1 MTLGGG
7 KMTRKN
13 ETWIQDKFAGMYG
26 IEAFMPEVLA
36 SLEEKGYKHTDLKR
50 VISKTRNLRS
60 MPKAWRHVA
69 KQQENYAVEAE
80 NRGHLVTAREMYHR
94 AALYYGKAQLYFHQ
108 DSPRKKEM
116 HADMVRC
123 YKKVCEYSTYRLERV
138 EIPFQD
144 KKIYAVLH
152 LPDTD
157 KPVPAV
163 LLVPGMDMIK
173 EDYPNP
179 NDNQFLNRGMAVMSI
194 DGPGQGETRVNGLTV
209 TLDNYQQAGKAA
221 IDFLTSLPEVDSE
234 KIGIF
239 GISMGS
245 YWGPLITAH
254 DDRVK
259 ACVAM
264 LGCYLDKDRIF
275 NSAQPGFR
283 KNYMFMSGIY
293 DDEAFDRMAKEM
305 TLAKVADRIKAA
317 MLLAC
322 GEYDDLCPPEQVKE
336 FFDMLD
342 CPKEM
347 WILEDEFHP
356 CGGVAPELYPWAID
370 WLKDRLVGGGDQDLK
385 KEVFIES
392 RY

>member
-1 MTLGGG
+1 M
-7 KMTRKN
+7 RRQN
-13 ETWIQDKFAGMYG
+13 ETWIQDKFVGMYG
-26 IEAFMPEVLA
+26 IEAFMPEVQA

-50 VISKTRNLRS
+50 IISRTRSLRS
-60 MPKAWRHVA
+60 MPKAWRMVA
-69 KQQENYAVEAE
+69 KQQEKYAVEAE
-80 NRGHLVTAREMYHR
+80 ERGHLVTAREMYHR

-108 DSPRKKEM
+108 DTTRKKEM

-123 YKKVCEYSTYRLERV
+123 YKKVCEYSSYRMKRV

-144 KKIYAVLH
+144 KKIYGVLH
-152 LPDTD
+152 LPKTD
-157 KPVPAV
+157 KPVPTV

-179 NDNQFLNRGMAVMSI
+179 NDNQFLKRGLAVMSI
-194 DGPGQGETRVNGLTV
+194 DGPGQGETRVNGLAV
-209 TLDNYQQAGKAA
+209 TLENYQQAGRAA
-221 IDFLTSLPEVDSE
+221 IDYLVGIPEVDSE
-234 KIGIF
+234 RIGVF

-254 DDRVK
+254 DERVK
-259 ACVAM
+259 ACVAI

-293 DDEAFDRMAKEM
+293 DDIKFDKMSQEM
-305 TLAKVADRIKAA
+305 NLAKVADRIKAPI
-317 MLLAC
+317 LLAC
-322 GEYDDLCPPEQVKE
+322 GECDELSPPEEVKS
-336 FFDMLD
+336 FYDMLD

-347 WILEDEFHP
+347 WIFEDEFHP
-356 CGGVAPELYPWAID
+356 CGGVAPELYPWALD
-370 WLKDRLVGGGDQDLK
+370 WLKDSLVKGGDPNLR
-385 KEVFIES
+385 KEVFIKS